1 MFSSST
7 QSSVLSTQSFLMN
20 LWVTGGG
27 YVTAGGYGRRGEGK
41 MVSRSAGG
49 SGMLPLGDPVIPKG
63 KEIFERPLSR
73 YGRFDRYTKMGSA
86 AVALALRD
94 AGLDRA
100 THKRNIG
107 IVSSSI
113 FECSE
118 TDGAY
123 YATTLDGGGAL
134 ASPNLFSYTLPGIVH
149 GECAVHFLLAGPT
162 IAVGEPP
169 PAASWPFRPGLPA
182 LLNAARLMEAGKA
195 EIMLAGWIESPP
207 AAAQAQEEKKDSD
220 GAAGRDMATR
230 PDGTVSPLPSGA
242 LFVVLETRLRTGRV
256 GGENAET
263 EASAAKMLP
272 LVFHQGVLKDP
283 GGSLVESLLDLF

>member
-1 MFSSST
+1 MLP
-7 QSSVLSTQSFLMN
+7 LS
-20 LWVTGGG
+20 
-27 YVTAGGYGRRGEGK
+27 A
-41 MVSRSAGG
+41 
-49 SGMLPLGDPVIPKG
+49 MLPLGDPVIPKG

-73 YGRFDRYTKMGSA
+73 YGRFDRYTKMGCA

-100 THKRNIG
+100 AHKRNIG

-118 TDGAY
+118 TDEAY
-123 YATTLDGGGAL
+123 HATTLDEGGAL

-169 PAASWPFRPGLPA
+169 PAASQPFRPGLPA
-182 LLNAARLMEAGKA
+182 LLTAARLMEAGKA

-207 AAAQAQEEKKDSD
+207 ASAQEEETGSG
-220 GAAGRDMATR
+220 GAMAL
-230 PDGTVSPLPSGA
+230 LPAGA
-242 LFVVLETRLRTGRV
+242 LFVVLEIQLR
-256 GGENAET
+256 ET
-263 EASAAKMLP
+263 LRDGNAAKPLAIVFEQGMLKGP
-272 LVFHQGVLKDP
+272 CGNP
-283 GGSLVESLLDLF
+283 VESLLDLF

>member
-1 MFSSST
+1 MGNPQST
-7 QSSVLSTQSFLMN
+7 IHNPQSPVLS

-27 YVTAGGYGRRGEGK
+27 YVTASGYGRRSEGK
-41 MVSRSAGG
+41 AVA
-49 SGMLPLGDPVIPKG
+49 LGPGEPIVPKG
-63 KEIFERPLSR
+63 KDIFERPLSR

-107 IVSSSI
+107 IVSSSV

-118 TDGAY
+118 TDEAY
-123 YATTLDGGGAL
+123 HATTLDGGGAL

-169 PAASWPFRPGLPA
+169 PAASQPFRPGLPA
-182 LLNAARLMEAGKA
+182 LLTAARLMGAGKA

-207 AAAQAQEEKKDSD
+207 APVREEKADSD
-220 GAAGRDMATR
+220 GVAAQI
-230 PDGTVSPLPSGA
+230 PSGA
-242 LFVVLETRLRTGRV
+242 VFVVLETLLRGVLGGR
-256 GGENAET
+256 NT
-263 EASAAKMLP
+263 EPPQP
-272 LVFHQGVLKDP
+272 LVFHQGILKGP
-283 GGSLVESLLDLF
+283 GGKPVESLLDLF

>member
-1 MFSSST
+1 
-7 QSSVLSTQSFLMN
+7 
-20 LWVTGGG
+20 
-27 YVTAGGYGRRGEGK
+27 

-49 SGMLPLGDPVIPKG
+49 AAMLPLGDPVIPKG

-100 THKRNIG
+100 THKRNVG
-107 IVSSSI
+107 IVSSSV

-118 TDGAY
+118 TDDAY
-123 YATTLDGGGAL
+123 HATTLDGGGAL

-169 PAASWPFRPGLPA
+169 PAASQPFRPGLPA
-182 LLNAARLMEAGKA
+182 LLTAARLMEAGKA

-207 AAAQAQEEKKDSD
+207 APAQEEKADSD
-220 GAAGRDMATR
+220 GVPAQI
-230 PDGTVSPLPSGA
+230 PSGA
-242 LFVVLETRLRTGRV
+242 VFVVLETLLRGV
-256 GGENAET
+256 LGGKNT
-263 EASAAKMLP
+263 EPPQP
-272 LVFHQGVLKDP
+272 LVFHQGILKGP
-283 GGSLVESLLDLF
+283 GGKPVESLLDLF

>member
-7 QSSVLSTQSFLMN
+7 QSSVLSTQSSPLN

-27 YVTAGGYGRRGEGK
+27 YVTAGGYGRRSEGK
-41 MVSRSAGG
+41 LVSRFAGG
-49 SGMLPLGDPVIPKG
+49 SAMLPLGDPVIPKG

-73 YGRFDRYTKMGSA
+73 YGRFDRYTKMGCA

-107 IVSSSI
+107 VVSSSV

-118 TDGAY
+118 TDEAY
-123 YATTLDGGGAL
+123 HATTLDGGGAL
-134 ASPNLFSYTLPGIVH
+134 ASPNLFSYTLPGIVQ

-169 PAASWPFRPGLPA
+169 RAASRPFRPGLPA
-182 LLNAARLMEAGKA
+182 LLTAARLMEAGKA

-207 AAAQAQEEKKDSD
+207 APAQEEKTDSG

-230 PDGTVSPLPSGA
+230 PDGTMSPLPSGA
-242 LFVVLETRLRTGRV
+242 LFVVLETRLRAGRV

-263 EASAAKMLP
+263 EASATKTLP
-272 LVFHQGVLKDP
+272 LVFHQGILKSP
-283 GGSLVESLLDLF
+283 GGKPVESLLDLCL

>member
-1 MFSSST
+1 
-7 QSSVLSTQSFLMN
+7 
-20 LWVTGGG
+20 
-27 YVTAGGYGRRGEGK
+27 

-49 SGMLPLGDPVIPKG
+49 AAMLPLGDPVIPKG

-100 THKRNIG
+100 THKRNVG
-107 IVSSSI
+107 IVSSSV

-118 TDGAY
+118 TDDAY
-123 YATTLDGGGAL
+123 HATTLDGGGAL

-169 PAASWPFRPGLPA
+169 PAASQPFRPGLPA
-182 LLNAARLMEAGKA
+182 LLTAARLMEAGKA

-207 AAAQAQEEKKDSD
+207 APAQEEKKDSD

-230 PDGTVSPLPSGA
+230 PDGTASPLPAGA

-263 EASAAKMLP
+263 EASATKTLP
-272 LVFHQGVLKDP
+272 LVFHQGILKSP
-283 GGSLVESLLDLF
+283 GGKPVESLLDLCL